1 MTPGNEPLVCA
12 CGSHSATYDAGKG
25 KAKPKWR
32 IYSSERPSGKTK
44 QVTTRSQKPGALQAV
59 TELCKGQFS
68 TRPAAT
74 AAAQPSRSS
83 KPARERQQ
91 VHYDGTTRRA
101 SRPAGP
107 GRGIKRSMDVSAV
120 DEAEHVLKQ
129 PKASEAELRVALGRL
144 TQEHRVLQHWYSQ
157 VVSERDQAYAMLA
170 DEYQLG
176 QDPEADRQRR
186 AMVTELVGEGY
197 DMAGSCR
204 TFHRHKAMALLAL
217 KQIAG
222 QDVVKQQQLAEAM
235 LHHYSSGE
243 AEVAPAAQEYEA
255 HCAVI
260 EGLVESLD
268 TLRKRNNGRFPS
280 KDRITQEVLLG
291 AATLKAKDKM
301 LSAIGTTPSP
311 LLS

>member
-157 VVSERDQAYAMLA
+157 VVSERDQAYAMLKPVKLKSGA
-170 DEYQLG
+170 RDHAAETRLCSTVQ
-176 QDPEADRQRR
+176 RQGEER
-186 AMVTELVGEGY
+186 ATQVREGMLVGSECANETEPY
-197 DMAGSCR
+197 IVS
-204 TFHRHKAMALLAL
+204 MALTEEKVWEGEPGQSWMGTI
-217 KQIAG
+217 KQGVSHI
-222 QDVVKQQQLAEAM
+222 DF
-235 LHHYSSGE
+235 
-243 AEVAPAAQEYEA
+243 
-255 HCAVI
+255 
-260 EGLVESLD
+260 
-268 TLRKRNNGRFPS
+268 R
-280 KDRITQEVLLG
+280 
-291 AATLKAKDKM
+291 
-301 LSAIGTTPSP
+301 
-311 LLS
+311 